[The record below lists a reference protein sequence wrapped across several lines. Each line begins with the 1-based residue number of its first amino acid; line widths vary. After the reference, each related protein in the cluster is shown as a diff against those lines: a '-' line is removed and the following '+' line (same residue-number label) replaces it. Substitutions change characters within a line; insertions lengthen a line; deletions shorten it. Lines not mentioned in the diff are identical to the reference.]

1 VRTYW
6 PSGILEAA
14 KPDQHTT
21 PVDAASAGDE
31 LVTIVDPRH
40 ALFGQTLL
48 LLEVASKPYR
58 GRCCVVQLRE
68 GFCCHVPLS
77 ATSRSVEP
85 PAVFPV
91 PLDLPALEQLLTVYQ
106 RLTNPN
112 GKVLPDG
119 SPSRSHPARVPPD
132 RPCADVTTQPD
143 YAGPGLAAVEPD
155 PTTDSVRQPRT
166 GLPQSAS
173 CRARYSTPARGA
185 KP

>member
-1 VRTYW
+1 MCSKPKAGPSSSATSGSRHYGQTFRSRSGWISLTLPFSLRLTSARFGNWPACAFSKTRRTSFCSDRRE
-6 PSGILEAA
+6 SG

-106 RLTNPN
+106 
-112 GKVLPDG
+112 
-119 SPSRSHPARVPPD
+119 
-132 RPCADVTTQPD
+132 
-143 YAGPGLAAVEPD
+143 
-155 PTTDSVRQPRT
+155 
-166 GLPQSAS
+166 
-173 CRARYSTPARGA
+173 
-185 KP
+185 